1 VNEREIKDSAYKAF
15 QLLGGGVVLL
25 AAVLFAVF
33 MGLLVADPPRH
44 VAYAQTNYTNCE
56 TARQTTTLLGATTG
70 TSATQLVALVAG
82 DPIYVCSVIVVGT
95 SGTNP
100 TFSLVY
106 GTGTNCG
113 TGQHTFLPAFA
124 TAASAPVSFGG
135 HFVGAVPAGN
145 ALCYLGG
152 GTTPV
157 QSYIIAYAQG

>member
-1 VNEREIKDSAYKAF
+1 VNKSSDGAIGFLTS
-15 QLLGGGVVLL
+15 VVLL
-25 AAVLFAVF
+25 TAVLAASFAF
-33 MGLLVADPPRH
+33 LFPPPPKAR
-44 VAYAQTNYTNCE
+44 VAYAQTSYTNCE
-56 TARQTTTLLGATTG
+56 TARQTSTLLGATTG
-70 TSATQLVALVAG
+70 TSATQLVALVSG

-113 TGQHTFLPAFA
+113 TGQHTFLPSFA

-157 QSYIIAYAQG
+157 QSYIIVYAQG